1 MNILF
6 NIITFKG
13 KTVIPPKFQIFV
25 VTWYHMY
32 VLTNGKDVMEEIIC
46 QYFYWIG
53 I

>member
-32 VLTNGKDVMEEIIC
+32 VITNGKDITEEMIF
-46 QYFYWIG
+46 QNFYWLDL
-53 I
+53 